1 MKKYAFTFMVI
12 LAAVTVTSQAA
23 LLTFDDAISGAT
35 SYSFDGDGDSIDDV
49 IFTTADPYGFNTTG
63 PGLNMTYI
71 NEPGLEGTSLL
82 PEDLRVDF
90 LVGAEDS
97 LAFGFALDTF
107 REDET
112 ATFNVYDASDNLLAS
127 STVIG
132 QYTATGMGQSNFPEG
147 YISVTF
153 AGTAA
158 YATFDFTSFY
168 GRYIIDNF
176 EGTFGTTEVNPIP
189 APGAMILAGMG
200 SMLVGWLRRRQ
211 SV

>member
-1 MKKYAFTFMVI
+1 MKKYTFTL
-12 LAAVTVTSQAA
+12 LAMLAVTTLSAQAA
-23 LLTFDDAISGAT
+23 LLTFDDAIFGAT
-35 SYSFDGDGDSIDDV
+35 SYSFDGDGDFIDDV
-49 IFTTADPYGFNTTG
+49 IFTTSDPLGFGTAG
-63 PGLNMTYI
+63 PGPNMTYI
-71 NEPGLEGTSLL
+71 NEPGLEGTSEL

-90 LVGAEDS
+90 LIGAEDS
-97 LAFGFALDTF
+97 LGFGFALNSNT
-107 REDET
+107 EDDT
-112 ATFNVYDASDNLLAS
+112 ATFNVYDASDNLLATS
-127 STVIG
+127 SLVG
-132 QYTATGMGQSNFPEG
+132 QYTTTGMGQSNFPEG

-158 YATFDFTSFY
+158 YATFNFTSDF

-176 EGTFGTTEVNPIP
+176 EGTFGTTEVNPVP